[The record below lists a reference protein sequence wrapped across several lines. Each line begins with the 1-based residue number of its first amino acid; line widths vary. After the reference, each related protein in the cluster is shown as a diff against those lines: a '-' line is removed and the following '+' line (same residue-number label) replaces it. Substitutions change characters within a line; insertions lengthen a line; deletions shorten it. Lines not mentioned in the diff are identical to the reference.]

1 MRVTIGTGECNAFF
15 EQCLRETKWGER
27 NEFKLLGG
35 HPLFH
40 QTAVWNG
47 FDAVLTH
54 RPDFETAPSDYFVRL
69 EIEVC
74 GIKPR
79 KLLPVPN
86 VYELTTEQKKQ
97 RAEDLKKQ
105 ADDKF
110 KAQAFQEAADL
121 YTRAYKVVF
130 FEDGAF
136 FNDLKLKIGSNL
148 AFANL
153 KLKRYEDCINMN
165 DQFIRFGYEV
175 SDKNYFRNAQAAELW
190 GRFEEAIKF
199 YERAFDAS
207 KDEEYRKSVEAN
219 IQTVKKKVADKNS
232 QMRKN
237 MQKIW
242 G

>member
-1 MRVTIGTGECNAFF
+1 MRVTLGAGDCDRFF
-15 EQCLRETKWGER
+15 EQCLRDTRWGER
-27 NEFKLLGG
+27 NEFRLFG
-35 HPLFH
+35 HHPDFYR
-40 QTAVWNG
+40 TAVWNG
-47 FDAVLTH
+47 FDAVLAQ
-54 RPDFETAPSDYFVRL
+54 RPDFQTAPAEYCVRL
-69 EIEVC
+69 EVEVC
-74 GIKPR
+74 GIKP
-79 KLLPVPN
+79 KKQLPTPN

-97 RAEDLKKQ
+97 RAEELKRQ
-105 ADDKF
+105 ADEKF
-110 KAQAFQEAADL
+110 KVQAFQEAAEL
-121 YTRAYKVVF
+121 YTRAYKVIF
-130 FEDGAF
+130 FEDGPV
-136 FNDLKLKIGSNL
+136 FNDLKLKVGSNL

-153 KLKRYEDCINMN
+153 KLRRFEDCINMN

-207 KDEEYRKSVEAN
+207 RDEEYRKSVEAS
-219 IQTVKKKVADKNS
+219 IQAVKKKVADKNS